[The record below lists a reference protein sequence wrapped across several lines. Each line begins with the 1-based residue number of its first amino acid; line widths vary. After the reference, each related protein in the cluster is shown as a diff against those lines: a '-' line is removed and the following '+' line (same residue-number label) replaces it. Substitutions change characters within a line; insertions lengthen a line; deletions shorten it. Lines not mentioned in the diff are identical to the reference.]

1 MSLPRELQER
11 VDRAKD
17 RVSLDGLIGRHV
29 KLRKAGREMVGL
41 CPFHSETTPSFT
53 VASEKGFYHCFGC
66 GSHGDAL
73 AFLMQL
79 RGVDFAAALA
89 ELEGGEGAAPVRAA
103 APAKA
108 AQARTSSFLSST
120 EAGQIVWSEARP
132 VGPRDL
138 PARWLAAR
146 GIDPLQSGVLEVLGF
161 HPACPVSPWRKGSD
175 QRGHV
180 APAMLA
186 PLCRVH
192 GWRGA
197 RVFEQV
203 GLHLTFLSAD
213 GTRKAEMPDWTD
225 RDGEVHRRASRQ
237 MWGEAARCAL
247 GIPPQGGGP
256 GGDSHGAWI
265 DADGPL
271 VVAEGL
277 ESTLSLLA
285 RTPGARGA
293 FATLSL
299 GNLQGGWLNDGPG
312 SCLRLWQPTP
322 DEARPPFLVRDA
334 GAVVIGVDADM
345 KGLKDRVVQERP
357 RAKPVRRD
365 LSGAERAALCGALA
379 QAHWRGAGAS
389 PVRVV
394 RPPMGMDFNDL
405 DRSAA

>member
-11 VDRAKD
+11 VDRAKQ

-41 CPFHSETTPSFT
+41 CPFHSETTPSLT

-103 APAKA
+103 APARHER
-108 AQARTSSFLSST
+108 ARPSPFLSST

-146 GIDPLQSGVLEVLGF
+146 GIDPLQSGVLEVLRF

-175 QRGHV
+175 QRGHC

-192 GWRGA
+192 GSPGA
-197 RVFEQV
+197 RVIEQV

-213 GTRKAEMPDWTD
+213 GARKAELPEWTD

-237 MWGEAARCAL
+237 MWGEAARCAF
-247 GIPPQGGGP
+247 GIPARDADAG
-256 GGDSHGAWI
+256 WI
-265 DADGPL
+265 DAAGPL

-312 SCLRLWQPTP
+312 SCLKLWQPTP
-322 DEARPPFLVRDA
+322 DEARPPFLVRA
-334 GAVVIGVDADM
+334 PGAVVIGVDADM

-365 LSGAERAALCGALA
+365 LSGAERAGLCGALA
-379 QAHWRGAGAS
+379 QAHWRSVGAS
-389 PVRVV
+389 PVRLV
-394 RPPMGMDFNDL
+394 RPKMGRDFNDL